1 LASSFPVFAEGEMM
15 HELSIARS
23 LIALATEAADGRRI
37 FSVTVEIG
45 TLSGVMTDAL
55 AFCLPEVARGT
66 RAEAANFDIRRI
78 AASAKCHACDSEFPM
93 PDLLAR
99 CPCGARD
106 FTLLTGEELNL
117 TTIEIEEA
125 A

>member
-1 LASSFPVFAEGEMM
+1 M

-23 LIALATEAADGRRI
+23 LVELATEAADGRRI
-37 FSVTVEIG
+37 VRVTVEIG
-45 TLSGVMTDAL
+45 ALSGVMTDAL

-66 RAEAANFDIRRI
+66 RAEGASFDIHPL
-78 AASAKCHACDSEFPM
+78 AASAKCHACGSEFPM

-99 CPCGARD
+99 CSCGGRD
-106 FTLLTGEELNL
+106 FTLLAGEELNL
-117 TTIEIEEA
+117 KTIEIEEA